1 MRAKTYNNCTSLKEA
16 LSRIPK
22 NILITFSEHF
32 DAAIPKSL
40 PKEEFAEKLSSA
52 LLASAPD
59 WLKKRPPYDIGI
71 LKELSNVKAGTR
83 LVKPRL
89 YFPLPSV
96 IYNFLQVDEE
106 KSLENETITYYLTED
121 IHAAVSSC
129 IFDVFDND
137 LMREYQQ
144 LQQYAYGL
152 LALYGILPVDQFCDE
167 IEFFPYTSEET
178 INELIKM
185 LSLSEL
191 FFMHSNQIDEKKDEV
206 VLVSPWVE
214 DSKKVW
220 KEIQKRKNIPYK
232 VFEYEEI
239 MAAGQL
245 PYPAFTSEYTKDLM
259 DLLNYTDNT
268 FKDKK
273 TSEPV
278 EQTLTDIWFSIQE
291 GRSAVAGI
299 EAILADF
306 PSKHRKL
313 TDEVVGLYSNYQ
325 NSLPRWD
332 LKGHS
337 PTEAFEM
344 GINLPKEKE
353 YKPESFIESNDIPFV
368 NASPK
373 IGRNEPCPCGS
384 GKKYKNCCGR
394 N

>member
-1 MRAKTYNNCTSLKEA
+1 M
-16 LSRIPK
+16 SRIPK

-32 DAAIPKSL
+32 DAAIPQSL

-52 LLASAPD
+52 LLASAPE
-59 WLKKRPPYDIGI
+59 WLKKLPPYDIGI
-71 LKELSNVKAGTR
+71 LKELSNVEPGTR

-106 KSLENETITYYLTED
+106 KSLENETITYYLTKD
-121 IHAAVSSC
+121 IHTAVSSC

-167 IEFFPYTSEET
+167 IEFFPFTSEET

-220 KEIQKRKNIPYK
+220 KEIQKRKEIPYK

-245 PYPAFTSEYTKDLM
+245 PYPAFTSEFTKDLM
-259 DLLNYTDNT
+259 DLLNYTDIT

-273 TSEPV
+273 TFEPA

-291 GRSAVAGI
+291 GRSPVAGI
-299 EAILADF
+299 EAMLADF

-337 PTEAFEM
+337 PAEAFEM

-353 YKPESFIESNDIPFV
+353 YSPESFIESNDIPFV